1 MAAPIR
7 SLADAL
13 RRFDDDRLTELIVAR
28 PDLGTPV
35 PRGIGPLAARAAAA
49 GSVQRALSSLT
60 RPELCLAEA
69 LVVLPEP
76 VSPAALAAA
85 VGADATLAAPFLR
98 RLASLALSWGDE
110 EIRPVRTLREV
121 LRTPAGLAPEHDDDP
136 SPQRAAALVS
146 AAPESLRTVLG
157 RLAWGP
163 AHLDGGAGSP
173 LAEELLAEGLI
184 VRRGDALE
192 IPRPVHLVLRG
203 GRVRESLPSR
213 RPRPDGAH
221 LHERIAGGRT
231 AQAADSAFEAVRI
244 LGTVRTW
251 DDDPPAVLR
260 RGGIPQRDVRRL
272 ARQADTEVVDYATV
286 IQTAWSAGLLGHDG
300 EAWQPTADWDA
311 FRARGL
317 EERWAELAATWVR
330 GHHLAALLPEGHGRS
345 GSSSSAGRT
354 DPSASPAPGADT
366 ATAALGSRALLSAA
380 TARDGVRARRLSA
393 LRVLRAAPGIQA
405 SVEAIAEAVGWAF
418 PLVAP
423 AIVHEEAHAVLA
435 EATVL
440 GLVVDGTLSVLGEEL
455 VDHLDD
461 DVTGLD
467 ARLARK
473 LREVAPPPVDEV
485 LLDADLTVTI
495 PGRPSERL
503 LELLAW
509 ADVVSRGG
517 ALTLRLTPASVRHA
531 MTSGRDAQT
540 LRALLAETSMT
551 PIPQTLDYL
560 LRDEARRHG
569 QVRIGRSQSHL
580 TADPDVLSLLEASP
594 HAAALGLQR
603 LAPTVAVSTSD
614 AGFVLQMV
622 RRAGLSAIAVGPDG
636 RTADDAR
643 DHTLHGGPVDTAL
656 ETAAGPELRLPAPT
670 VVARIRE
677 AEDGVD
683 GDPSVTDRLLEA
695 IAEGSPIRLGIV
707 DGRGGIIERD
717 AVPVSL
723 EGGRLRA
730 RDVRGADEFTVL
742 VHRVTLG

>member
-13 RRFDDDRLTELIVAR
+13 RRFDDERLTELLVAR

-35 PRGIGPLAARAAAA
+35 PRGIGPLAARASAA
-49 GSVQRALSSLT
+49 GSVLRALSSLT

-85 VGADATLAAPFLR
+85 VGAEAREVAPFLR
-98 RLASLALSWGDE
+98 RLGSLALVWGEDQL
-110 EIRPVRTLREV
+110 RPVRTLREV

-136 SPQRAAALVS
+136 DAAQAARLVAKAPAALR
-146 AAPESLRTVLG
+146 EVLG

-173 LAEELLAEGLI
+173 LAEELRAEGLI
-184 VRRGDALE
+184 VRRGEALV
-192 IPRPVHLVLRG
+192 IPRSIHLALRD
-203 GRVRESLPSR
+203 GRVRESFPSH
-213 RPRPDGAH
+213 RPRPDGPRI
-221 LHERIAGGRT
+221 HERIPGGRT
-231 AQAADSAFEAVRI
+231 AEATEAAFEAVRI

-260 RGGIPQRDVRRL
+260 RGGIPQRDVKRL
-272 ARQADTEVVDYATV
+272 ARLADTDVAVYATV
-286 IQTAWSAGLLGHDG
+286 MQTAWSAGLLGHDG
-300 EAWQPTADWDA
+300 ESWQPTADWDA

-330 GHHLAALLPEGHGRS
+330 GHHVAVLRTGGEATDSHG
-345 GSSSSAGRT
+345 
-354 DPSASPAPGADT
+354 
-366 ATAALGSRALLSAA
+366 GSRALLSAA

-393 LRVLRAAPGIQA
+393 LRSLRAVPDVEASAA
-405 SVEAIAEAVGWAF
+405 SVAEAIGWAF

-423 AIVHEEAHAVLA
+423 AIVQEEAEAVLA
-435 EATVL
+435 ESTAL
-440 GLVVDGTLSVLGEEL
+440 GLVVDGALSVLGLEL
-455 VDHLDD
+455 VDHLED

-467 ARLARK
+467 QRLAGR
-473 LREVAPPPVDEV
+473 LREVAAPPVDEV

-517 ALTLRLTPASVRHA
+517 ALTLRLTSASVRHA
-531 MTSGRDAQT
+531 MTSGRDAET
-540 LRALLAETSMT
+540 LRALLAETSRT
-551 PIPQTLDYL
+551 PIPQALDYL

-580 TADPDVLSLLEASP
+580 TADPDVLSLFEASP
-594 HAAALGLQR
+594 HAEALGLQR
-603 LAPTVAVSTSD
+603 LAPTVAVSTSE

-643 DHTLHGGPVDTAL
+643 GHTLRGGPLVGEL
-656 ETAAGPELRLPAPT
+656 ETAAGPELRLPAPA

-677 AEDGVD
+677 AEDGTD

-695 IAEGSPIRLGIV
+695 IAEGTPLRLGIV

-730 RDVRGADEFTVL
+730 RDARGADEFTVL